1 MAQDKGK
8 VFRVV
13 EAFSFDHDGRPY
25 SMRIGDLIDSKHPA
39 FSTKRMSMLEQ
50 VSDGS
55 GMADYAEMAE
65 RAVEV
70 ATAAPGER
78 RAVRP
83 ARGA

>member
-1 MAQDKGK
+1 MAQDKSK
-8 VFRVV
+8 VYRVI
-13 EAFSFDHDGRPY
+13 EAFSFDHGGRPY
-25 SMRIGDLIDSKHPA
+25 SMRIGDLIGTDHPA
-39 FSTKRMSMLEQ
+39 FSEKRLNMLEE
-50 VSDGS
+50 VSSGS

-78 RAVRP
+78 RSVRP

>member
-1 MAQDKGK
+1 MAQDKAK
-8 VFRVV
+8 VYRVV

-25 SMRIGDLIDSKHPA
+25 SMRIGDLIGVEHPA
-39 FSTKRMSMLEQ
+39 YSPARLSMLEE
-50 VSDGS
+50 VSSGS

-83 ARGA
+83 ARGV